1 MKILIVD
8 DHQIVRYGL
17 KLVLQEIYKDAVIL
31 EAEDLDCA
39 VNLIAVNDLRLI
51 IFNIDLQDAGGL
63 ESLIRFIVNEAKVVI
78 FSGYDKKH
86 ELIDSLLFA
95 GAHALILKDSS
106 LSEMKKMLAALFEEV
121 KI

>member
-106 LSEMKKMLAALFEEV
+106 VSEMKKMLAALFEKV